1 MKDVIPL
8 LVQLVFLATV
18 FATCDNRNGRDLWD
32 AAIDYV
38 DSQGE
43 CGRPEVPYTIKHN
56 SEIK

>member
-1 MKDVIPL
+1 MKDVMSA
-8 LVQLVFLATV
+8 LVKLVFWAMV

-43 CGRPEVPYTIKHN
+43 CGRSEVPYTIKHN